1 MKPLIIA
8 ADDYAQSVA
17 IDRGILSLVEKSRI
31 SAFSC
36 LVLSPRWPE
45 AARSITADI
54 RSKADVGLHLD
65 FTQYPQA
72 TQARLPWLILKSLLR
87 ALPRK
92 AIRASIITQLNHF
105 EDALGMAPDY
115 IDGHQ
120 HVHQLPQIRHELVDV
135 LVQRYPDRSPWL
147 RIADPPATD
156 GFKGLVIGALGSNAL
171 ARSARRHGIRHTRHL
186 LGVYGFDG
194 NASAYGERLAGWLS
208 KSHGLTSQGA
218 APICALMCH
227 PAVETEASTDHL
239 CDPIHLARLNE
250 YRILSNDALP
260 GLMAKY
266 QVRLA
271 RGDSLKP

>member
-1 MKPLIIA
+1 MTPLIIS

-17 IDRGILSLVEKSRI
+17 IDRGIRSLVEKSRI

-45 AARSITADI
+45 AARSVTADI
-54 RSKADVGLHLD
+54 RDKADVGLHLD
-65 FTQYPQA
+65 FTQYPQV
-72 TQARLPWLILKSLLR
+72 TRTRLPLLILKSLVR
-87 ALPRK
+87 GLPRR

-105 EDALGMAPDY
+105 EDALGTAPDY

-120 HVHQLPQIRHELVDV
+120 HVHQLPQIRDELVDV
-135 LVQRYPDRSPWL
+135 MLQRYPHRLPWL
-147 RIADPPATD
+147 RIANSPVSE
-156 GFKGLVIGALGSNAL
+156 GLKGLIIGALGSSAL
-171 ARSARRHGIRHTRHL
+171 ARSARRHGIRHTRYL

-208 KSHGLTSQGA
+208 KSHTLTSQGS
-218 APICALMCH
+218 APSCALMCH
-227 PAVETEASTDHL
+227 PAVEYEPSTDQL
-239 CDPIHLARLNE
+239 LDPIYAARLNE
-250 YRILSNDALP
+250 YRILSNEALP

-266 QVRLA
+266 QVQLA